1 MYGRFVI
8 GLPLLVLAE
17 LLIDPAIRQ
26 AVAEFVDSGLVKD
39 QALPDF
45 TNLLRKV
52 MRARD
57 SWIAEAVIFIL
68 AFFPVFVFQHEWSAG
83 AISSWHTTTAGIS
96 PAGWWYAL
104 LSTPI
109 LRFITYRWAYRYF
122 LWGFLLWKISWLNL
136 TLMPTHP
143 DRAAGLGFLSMA
155 QRHFGILFCA
165 LGCAFAGRVANTMT
179 FEGATLSSFKFLMV
193 GFVILSVIVGLLP
206 LALLE
211 PKLRKVRKAGL
222 LDYGRFA
229 NLYTESFDRKW
240 VHSSAPPSE
249 ALLGTADIQSLAD
262 LGNSFSLIDDM
273 RIAPISRKLILQLA
287 SWAVVPLIPAIIFGT
302 PTPVLLEEL
311 MKMVF

>member
-1 MYGRFVI
+1 
-8 GLPLLVLAE
+8 
-17 LLIDPAIRQ
+17 
-26 AVAEFVDSGLVKD
+26 VKD
-39 QALPDF
+39 QELPDF

-68 AFFPVFVFQHEWSAG
+68 AFFPVFVFQHEWGTG
-83 AISSWHTTTAGIS
+83 AVSSWHTTAAGMS

-109 LRFITYRWAYRYF
+109 LRLITYRWAYRYI

-165 LGCAFAGRVANTMT
+165 LGCAFAGRVANTMA

-229 NLYTESFDRKW
+229 NVYTESFDRKW

-249 ALLGTADIQSLAD
+249 PLLGTADIQSLAD
-262 LGNSFSLIDDM
+262 LGNSFSFIDDM

-287 SWAVVPLIPAIIFGT
+287 SWAAVPLIPAIIFGT